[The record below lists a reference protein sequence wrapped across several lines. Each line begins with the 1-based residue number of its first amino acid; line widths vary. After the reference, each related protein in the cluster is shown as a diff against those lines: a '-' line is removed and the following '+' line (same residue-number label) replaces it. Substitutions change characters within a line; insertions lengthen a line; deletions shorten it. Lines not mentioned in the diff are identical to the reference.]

1 MLYWNDRT
9 IKVLIFLFLLD
20 AEYFTFNSLSRGTQ
34 YVYCLS
40 QYSVEYFITH
50 QFVETGYMVSVIF
63 SHWLINKQKKKIPF
77 IMNFLFSAFIPWNH
91 QTSFPQLCT
100 YHGGLGGG
108 GVLSFHLLQKHY
120 CPQSLELL
128 ISLGV
133 SFLFI
138 QVRGQGNVRINDFDC
153 RVCKALFTWMGWLV
167 ERFCV
172 SVSYSV
178 RL

>member
-1 MLYWNDRT
+1 MCVNWGEKQKEMLYWNGRS
-9 IKVLIFLFLLD
+9 IKVLIFLLLLD

-50 QFVETGYMVSVIF
+50 QFVETGYLVSVIF
-63 SHWLINKQKKKIPF
+63 SQWLINKQKKKSPF

-108 GVLSFHLLQKHY
+108 GGPVLPSVTEALLPSVLRTIDLPRCLLSFHT
-120 CPQSLELL
+120 
-128 ISLGV
+128 G
-133 SFLFI
+133 
-138 QVRGQGNVRINDFDC
+138 
-153 RVCKALFTWMGWLV
+153 
-167 ERFCV
+167 
-172 SVSYSV
+172 
-178 RL
+178 